1 MRNFITKLENKAML
15 RAAHVRT
22 EDGASSLL
30 ENLGLIILAVVLLIL
45 FRDQLTSLFTSALE
59 NTTNQINNLFSS
71 ATTPTPTP
79 TP

>member
-1 MRNFITKLENKAML
+1 MM

-45 FRDQLTSLFTSALE
+45 FREQLVNLFTSALE
-59 NTTNQINNLFSS
+59 NTTTQINNLFSN
-71 ATTPTPTP
+71 ATTPTPSP
-79 TP
+79 